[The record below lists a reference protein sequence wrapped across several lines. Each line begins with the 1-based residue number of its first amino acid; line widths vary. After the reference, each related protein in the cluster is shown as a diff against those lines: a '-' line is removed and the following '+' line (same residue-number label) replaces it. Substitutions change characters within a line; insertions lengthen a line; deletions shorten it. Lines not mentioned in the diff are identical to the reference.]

1 MSGRHPFN
9 ELTKD
14 FLPER
19 RQRIDD
25 MKKELIA
32 EMPWHQLRRAKTLTQ
47 RDVAKMLKVN
57 QSAVSELEQLTD
69 TYVSSL
75 RSYIEAAGGQLKI
88 VAEFPQGEIAIT
100 NFSDAGETESR

>member
-57 QSAVSELEQLTD
+57 QSAVSKLEQLTD
-69 TYVSSL
+69 TYVSKPASL
-75 RSYIEAAGGQLKI
+75 HRGGGRTIEDCGRVSRRRDRNHQLLRR
-88 VAEFPQGEIAIT
+88 GR
-100 NFSDAGETESR
+100 N